1 MSTARTRRTPSTRR
15 SCSRGWSSS
24 ATPSAP
30 CQATTSTGSCGD
42 RFENPSFDD
51 LRGVLD
57 AVLADHPAGG
67 VRCTLAW
74 VVAQGMPAAEAARD
88 LLRSDDRLRLPDWVD
103 ASS

>member
-1 MSTARTRRTPSTRR
+1 M
-15 SCSRGWSSS
+15 
-24 ATPSAP
+24 
-30 CQATTSTGSCGD
+30 
-42 RFENPSFDD
+42 
-51 LRGVLD
+51 LD

-67 VRCTLAW
+67 VRCTLTW